1 MSSKRLTNLDIL
13 LVEDNEM
20 NTLVASAIIK
30 GTGANI
36 TEVDNGMDAI
46 QLLKEQSFDLI
57 LMDLH
62 LPVMDGFETVR
73 YIRNSLSN
81 DIPVIAI
88 TANVINGEEKKCIEA
103 GMNGFLTK
111 PYTEEELL
119 EKVEAC
125 IASGKRTEGNALGQ
139 EHLSTTEA
147 LYDLSFLESVSK
159 GNVHLLHQMIQVFL
173 DQTPRAI
180 RELKSAYDKRDF
192 SEMYVIAHRVKPDID
207 NLLILSLKD
216 DIRRIE
222 TLALEGKNGIILDT
236 LISNVDRVVQQVVV
250 ELKAKGWA

>member
-1 MSSKRLTNLDIL
+1 MILKPLANLDIL

-20 NTLVASAIIK
+20 NTLLASAIIK

-46 QLLKEQSFDLI
+46 QHLKDRSFDLI
-57 LMDLH
+57 LMDLY

-73 YIRNSLSN
+73 YIRNELSN

-88 TANVINGEEKKCIEA
+88 TANVVNGEEKKCIEA

-111 PYTEEELL
+111 PYTEEGLL
-119 EKVEAC
+119 EKIAAC
-125 IASGKRTEGNALGQ
+125 LAPRKTTEENALS
-139 EHLSTTEA
+139 ERHFSSTSG

-159 GNVHLLHQMIQVFL
+159 GNLDLLRQMIQVFI

-180 RELKSAYDKRDF
+180 QELKTAYGKRDF
-192 SEMYVIAHRVKPDID
+192 SEMHAIAHRVKPDID
-207 NLLILSLKD
+207 NLFILSLRE
-216 DIRRIE
+216 DIRKIE
-222 TLALEGKNGIILDT
+222 TLALEGKNGVVLEN
-236 LISNVDRVVQQVVV
+236 LISNVDKVVKQVVV
-250 ELKAKGWA
+250 DLKSREWA